1 MLPAMGDPKTPALD
15 TQTAVS
21 AALGTVQQVI
31 LDLGT
36 VRTRLADV
44 NAGLTTAGQS
54 GYALLA
60 GQLESLSG
68 ELAQAAGWIR
78 DLAAGDE

>member
-1 MLPAMGDPKTPALD
+1 MAPDPARTP
-15 TQTAVS
+15 QTDRQLAVH
-21 AALGTVQQVI
+21 AALGTVRQCV

-36 VRTRLADV
+36 IMTRLSDV
-44 NAGLTTAGQS
+44 DAGLVVAGQS

-78 DLAAGDE
+78 DLATGDE